1 MYKYAN
7 TYVCKYV
14 AKCNREQENPAY
26 VHIKFNHIVYIV
38 FVNHTILCTYVVFN
52 MKYCHKGILLVPQ
65 KGYL

>member
-38 FVNHTILCTYVVFN
+38 L
-52 MKYCHKGILLVPQ
+52 
-65 KGYL
+65 